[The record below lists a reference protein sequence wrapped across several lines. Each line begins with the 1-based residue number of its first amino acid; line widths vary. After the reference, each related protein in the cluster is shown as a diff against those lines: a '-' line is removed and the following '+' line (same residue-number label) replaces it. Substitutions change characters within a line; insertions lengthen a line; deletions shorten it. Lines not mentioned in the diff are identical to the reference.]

1 MKITLLNYSL
11 TLKQDK
17 PMKSNYL
24 HLILFACFLSTLST
38 IPIHAQQAHVS
49 LDRDSILIGEQAIY
63 TIEVET
69 NIDDVVQ
76 FPEGQTFVPLEAIE
90 AFKIDTNQLEPKLKL
105 SRQYV
110 LTQFDSGSYTIPEQ
124 FIQINESGISTDSLK
139 IYVQDVVVD
148 TTKQGLFP
156 VKTYMEMER
165 PFHIPKW
172 LWWVLLLLGVAI
184 GLFFLI
190 QYILQKRKEAKENIP
205 PYQKAIQSLQ
215 QLDESPLIKERN
227 LREYYSVLTNI
238 SRRYLEDKIELR
250 ALEFTTNELIDE
262 LQRNKDAKKIL
273 IQQATIDDFR
283 KILERSDLAKFAR
296 SQPDVLTAKE
306 DRKFIQSFTDE
317 VDQGIPEPTEEEL
330 AQDAAFR
337 AKKVRK
343 QKRVKLALGVL
354 AILLITSGAITYL
367 IASKGY
373 DYVRDHYFGH
383 PSKEL
388 LEGNWVTSQY
398 GVPPVGITT
407 PEVLVRGNSEMTQEA
422 EKILTDSET
431 FVAGGIYGNF
441 HAVLSIMQFQQD
453 VDFNLESIV
462 EGVYAILE
470 AEGAYNILVKEGEI
484 KTLDGAEG
492 KLVSGNFAI
501 ENPFTKND
509 IKKEYKIL
517 NFAEMG
523 AFQQLILIYDADDQ
537 YAEEISRRV
546 INSLELRTQ

>member
-1 MKITLLNYSL
+1 MKIMSLNCSL
-11 TLKQDK
+11 TLKRDK
-17 PMKSNYL
+17 PMKSTYL
-24 HLILFACFLSTLST
+24 HLILMTCFLSAFGGMQLYS
-38 IPIHAQQAHVS
+38 QQAKVS

-69 NIDDVVQ
+69 NTDDVVQ
-76 FPEGQTFVPLEAIE
+76 FPEGQTFVPLEAVE

-105 SRQYV
+105 SRQYAI
-110 LTQFDSGSYTIPEQ
+110 TQFDSGSYTIPEQ

-172 LWWVLLLLGVAI
+172 VWWVLLLLGVAV
-184 GLFFLI
+184 GLFFLV
-190 QYILQKRKEAKENIP
+190 QFILQKRKEAKENIP

-215 QLDESPLIKERN
+215 QLDDSPLMKERN

-262 LQRNKDAKKIL
+262 LQRQKDAKKIL

-330 AQDAAFR
+330 AQDAAFK
-337 AKKVRK
+337 AKKARR

-354 AILLITSGAITYL
+354 AILLVVSGGITYL

-383 PSKEL
+383 PSKDL

-398 GVPPVGITT
+398 GIPPVGITT
-407 PEVLVRGNSEMTQEA
+407 PEVLVRGSSEMTQEA
-422 EKILTDSET
+422 EKILTDAET
-431 FVAGGIYGNF
+431 FVSGGVYSNF

-453 VDFNLESIV
+453 VDFNLETIV

-501 ENPFTKND
+501 ENPFTKSD

-523 AFQQLILIYDADDQ
+523 AFQQVILIYDADDQ
-537 YAEEISRRV
+537 YAEEISQRV
-546 INSLELRTQ
+546 INSLELRIQ

>member
-1 MKITLLNYSL
+1 MKNHNLHSVFYLL
-11 TLKQDK
+11 
-17 PMKSNYL
+17 
-24 HLILFACFLSTLST
+24 LFCCVASFQV
-38 IPIHAQQAHVS
+38 HAQKAQAS
-49 LDRDSILIGEQAIY
+49 IDRDSILIGEQVIY

-69 NIDDVVQ
+69 EMDDLVQ

-90 AFKIDTNQLEPKLKL
+90 GFKIDTTQLEPKLKL
-105 SRQYV
+105 RREYA
-110 LTQFDSGSYTIPEQ
+110 LTQFDSGTYTIPGQ
-124 FIQINESGISTDSLK
+124 FIQINEGGISTDSLQL
-139 IYVQDVVVD
+139 YVQDVVVD
-148 TTKQGLFP
+148 TTKQGLYP
-156 VKTYMEMER
+156 IKTYIEMER

-172 LWWVLLLLGVAI
+172 VWWTLLLLGVAV
-184 GLFFLI
+184 GLFYLI
-190 QYILQKRKEAKENIP
+190 QLFIQKRKEAKENIP

-215 QLDESPLIKERN
+215 QLDESPLMKERN
-227 LREYYSVLTNI
+227 LREYYSILTNI

-262 LQRNKDAKKIL
+262 LQRNKDAKRINIK
-273 IQQATIDDFR
+273 QSTIDDFR

-330 AQDAAFR
+330 AKDEAFR
-337 AKKVRK
+337 AKKARQ
-343 QKRVKLALGVL
+343 QKRIKIAVGVL
-354 AILLITSGAITYL
+354 AVLLIASGTITYL

-407 PEVLVRGNSEMTQEA
+407 PEVLVRGDSEMTQEA
-422 EKILTDSET
+422 EKILTEAET
-431 FVAGGIYGNF
+431 FVSGGIYGNF
-441 HAVLSIMQFQQD
+441 HAVLSVMQFQEGVEFD
-453 VDFNLESIV
+453 LETIV
-462 EGVYAILE
+462 EGVYDILE
-470 AEGAYNILVKEGEI
+470 AEGAYNILTKEGEVN
-484 KTLDGAEG
+484 TLDGADG

-501 ENPFTKND
+501 ENPFTKRD
-509 IKKEYKIL
+509 IKKQYKIL

-523 AFQQLILIYDADDQ
+523 AFQQLILIYDADDK
-537 YAEEISRRV
+537 YAEEISQRV
-546 INSLELRTQ
+546 INSLELRLR